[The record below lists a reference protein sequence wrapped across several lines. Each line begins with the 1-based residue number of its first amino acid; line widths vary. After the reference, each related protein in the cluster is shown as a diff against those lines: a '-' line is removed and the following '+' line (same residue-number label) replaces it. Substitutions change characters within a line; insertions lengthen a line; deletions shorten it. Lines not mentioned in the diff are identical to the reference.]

1 VFFVL
6 TEFELQLDNFMLY
19 CSSKNLLTKT
29 LKSYNQTLNGGEW
42 ASSSRIFGHSSVEV
56 TQKGYLDFTDSE
68 IGKKYQ
74 KHSPLNPLKV

>member
-1 VFFVL
+1 M

-29 LKSYNQTLNGGEW
+29 LKSYDQTLNGGEW
-42 ASSSRIFGHSSVEV
+42 VSLSRIFGHSSVEV